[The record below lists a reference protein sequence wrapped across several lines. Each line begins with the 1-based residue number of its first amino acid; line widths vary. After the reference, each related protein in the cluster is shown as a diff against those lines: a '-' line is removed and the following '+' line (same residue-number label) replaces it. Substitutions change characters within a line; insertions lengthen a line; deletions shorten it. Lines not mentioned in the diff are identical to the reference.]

1 MSKPKVLVTRKWPA
15 EVEAELK
22 EKYDVTLNDN
32 DIALTI
38 PELQEAFQNYDCVC
52 PTVTDPINEE
62 VLSVP
67 NKKAKIIAS
76 FGVGFNHIDLDAAK
90 KENLVVTNTPE
101 VLTDCTADIA
111 MTLLLSVARRT
122 GEGERELRAGNWA
135 GWRPTHLRGT
145 QVTGKTLGCIGFGRI
160 AQATADRAHFGFGM
174 KIIFSDPF
182 MPSDEVIKKYNAT
195 PCKSVE
201 EVLEKA
207 DFVSI
212 HCPGGESTYHL
223 MNKERIG
230 LMKKGA
236 YLINSARGDV
246 IDNDAL
252 IDALKNN
259 KIAGAGLDVF
269 EGEPKL
275 NPGFLECEN
284 AVLLPHLGSA
294 SIETRIAMGMRVLEN
309 MEAYYS
315 DKEPRDRVV

>member
-1 MSKPKVLVTRKWPA
+1 
-15 EVEAELK
+15 
-22 EKYDVTLNDN
+22 
-32 DIALTI
+32 
-38 PELQEAFQNYDCVC
+38 
-52 PTVTDPINEE
+52 
-62 VLSVP
+62 
-67 NKKAKIIAS
+67 
-76 FGVGFNHIDLDAAK
+76 
-90 KENLVVTNTPE
+90 
-101 VLTDCTADIA
+101 
-111 MTLLLSVARRT
+111 
-122 GEGERELRAGNWA
+122 
-135 GWRPTHLRGT
+135 
-145 QVTGKTLGCIGFGRI
+145 
-160 AQATADRAHFGFGM
+160 M
-174 KIIFSDPF
+174 KIIFSDPY

-309 MEAYYS
+309 MAAYYS

>member
-1 MSKPKVLVTRKWPA
+1 MSKPKVLVTRKWPE

-22 EKYDVTLNDN
+22 TKYDVTLNKN
-32 DIALTI
+32 DIPMSI
-38 PELQEAFQNYDCVC
+38 SELKVAFQNFDCVC
-52 PTVTDPINEE
+52 PTVTDPINNE
-62 VLSVP
+62 VLSVE

-76 FGVGFNHIDLDAAK
+76 FGVGYNHIDLNAAK
-90 KENLVVTNTPE
+90 RENLVVTNTPE

-122 GEGERELRAGNWA
+122 SEGERELRSGSWA

-145 QVTGKTLGCIGFGRI
+145 KVTGKVLGCIGFGRI
-160 AQATADRAHFGFGM
+160 AQATAERAHFGFGM
-174 KIIFSDPF
+174 KIIFSDPY
-182 MPSDEVIKKYNAT
+182 MPSDTVIKKYNAT
-195 PCKSVE
+195 PCLSVE
-201 EVLEKA
+201 EVLQKS

-223 MNKERIG
+223 LNKERIG
-230 LMKKGA
+230 MMKRGA
-236 YLINSARGDV
+236 YLINTARGDV

-252 IDALKNN
+252 IEALKN
-259 KIAGAGLDVF
+259 KTIAGAGLDVF

-275 NPGFLECEN
+275 NPGFLDCEN

-309 MEAYYS
+309 MEAYYNNS
-315 DKEPRDRVV
+315 IPRDKVV

>member
-1 MSKPKVLVTRKWPA
+1 
-15 EVEAELK
+15 
-22 EKYDVTLNDN
+22 
-32 DIALTI
+32 
-38 PELQEAFQNYDCVC
+38 
-52 PTVTDPINEE
+52 
-62 VLSVP
+62 
-67 NKKAKIIAS
+67 
-76 FGVGFNHIDLDAAK
+76 
-90 KENLVVTNTPE
+90 
-101 VLTDCTADIA
+101 

-174 KIIFSDPF
+174 KIIFSDPY

-230 LMKKGA
+230 LMKKGSGIINTSRGGLVDETALMFALDKEKLA
-236 YLINSARGDV
+236 Y
-246 IDNDAL
+246 
-252 IDALKNN
+252 
-259 KIAGAGLDVF
+259 AGLDVF
-269 EGEPKL
+269 DNEPTPSIHL
-275 NPGFLECEN
+275 LMHNAISMTPHIGAATLE
-284 AVLLPHLGSA
+284 AQDRIG
-294 SIETRIAMGMRVLEN
+294 IELADQII
-309 MEAYYS
+309 S
-315 DKEPRDRVV
+315 FFKK

>member
-1 MSKPKVLVTRKWPA
+1 
-15 EVEAELK
+15 
-22 EKYDVTLNDN
+22 
-32 DIALTI
+32 
-38 PELQEAFQNYDCVC
+38 
-52 PTVTDPINEE
+52 
-62 VLSVP
+62 
-67 NKKAKIIAS
+67 
-76 FGVGFNHIDLDAAK
+76 
-90 KENLVVTNTPE
+90 
-101 VLTDCTADIA
+101 
-111 MTLLLSVARRT
+111 
-122 GEGERELRAGNWA
+122 
-135 GWRPTHLRGT
+135 
-145 QVTGKTLGCIGFGRI
+145 
-160 AQATADRAHFGFGM
+160 
-174 KIIFSDPF
+174 
-182 MPSDEVIKKYNAT
+182 
-195 PCKSVE
+195 
-201 EVLEKA
+201 
-207 DFVSI
+207 
-212 HCPGGESTYHL
+212 

-294 SIETRIAMGMRVLEN
+294 STETRIAMGMRVLEN